1 MTVQQAHSPGPIP
14 IDQIHQELA
23 REWAEVSARIQ
34 ETTGQPPLRATTLTL
49 ALIAPY
55 GPEVNQAREMLHQLA
70 AAVPSRAIL
79 VVANAPVEQLSAEIW
94 AQCTFGTPGPS
105 HCYDV
110 IQVDTPESE
119 LDAIP
124 NIIGVNRLP
133 ELPTFVLWAG
143 SANFESD
150 LFRRV
155 SLAADRLIID
165 SERFDKPYEV
175 LRDYAMFLGTTTT
188 STAGS
193 DLAWSRLMTWRELMA
208 QSFDSPATAR
218 LLPVISRIE
227 ISYEPR
233 RESGAI
239 LLASWITSRL
249 GCEPL
254 SAERSGAT
262 STLTAC
268 RSDTGHTI
276 TIMLDRVAGTGM
288 GIRAVRLHASA
299 DSRQTRVSIRRQ
311 AVDRSVVRV
320 ETTGMPRQER
330 IVQHPRPAS
339 EMVIGSELMKFHRDK
354 VYEEALAHA
363 AGFARLCIQVEEQT

>member
-1 MTVQQAHSPGPIP
+1 MTAQQAHSAGPIP
-14 IDQIHQELA
+14 VEQLQQELA
-23 REWAEVSARIQ
+23 RGWADVSARIQ
-34 ETTGQPPLRATTLTL
+34 ETTGQPPLRASTLTL

-79 VVANAPVEQLSAEIW
+79 VVANAPVDEISAEVW

-110 IQVDTPESE
+110 IQIDTPESE

-143 SANFESD
+143 PVDFESE

-155 SLAADRLIID
+155 SIAADRLIID

-175 LRDYAMFLGTTTT
+175 LRDYAMFLGTTSTK
-188 STAGS
+188 TAGS
-193 DLAWSRLMTWRELMA
+193 DLAWGRLITWRELMA

-218 LLPVISRIE
+218 LLPVTSRIE

-233 RESGAI
+233 REAGAI

-249 GCEPL
+249 SCEPL
-254 SAERSGAT
+254 AAERSGAT
-262 STLTAC
+262 SILTAR

-299 DSRQTRVSIRRQ
+299 ENLQTRVSIRRQ

-330 IVQHPRPAS
+330 IVQHPRPVS
-339 EMVIGSELMKFHRDK
+339 EMVIGWELMKFHRDQ

-363 AGFARLCIQVEEQT
+363 AGFARLCMQVEEQS